1 MKVQILEKNG
11 EEVFAV
17 VPIELWRELLE
28 KAEALDDIR
37 AHDDVVAALERGEEE
52 LLPAE
57 IADRLVAGENPVKVW
72 REYRG
77 LTQRELADK
86 AGLAQAYIA
95 QIETGR
101 RKGTVDVYKRLA
113 AALRVDID
121 DLVE

>member
-37 AHDDVVAALERGEEE
+37 AHDDAADALARGGEE

-57 IADRLVAGENPVKVW
+57 IAERLAQGGNPVKVW

-113 AALRVDID
+113 EALRVDID

>member
-1 MKVQILEKNG
+1 M
-11 EEVFAV
+11 
-17 VPIELWRELLE
+17 
-28 KAEALDDIR
+28 R
-37 AHDDVVAALERGEEE
+37 ATNRG
-52 LLPAE
+52 PP
-57 IADRLVAGENPVKVW
+57 RGRRNPVRVW

-77 LTQRELADK
+77 LTQRELAEK

-113 AALRVDID
+113 EALRVDID